1 MCVEHLLFKTSLY
14 KSYAHCKCG
23 HDHFWVSPVFVHA
36 NMYTCV
42 STCIHMCMCT
52 SMCAPHV
59 CMCVLV
65 CVPVCVCVCVCVC
78 VKVCVQ
84 VCVCRSVK
92 QIATLWCV
100 KLPCK
105 FENAYKQSFDW
116 TFVDTRNWQQD
127 KAQNKSVYLF
137 VLEKWFSRQANNVF
151 LYLLMPKPADKDETH
166 HVFVH

>member
-1 MCVEHLLFKTSLY
+1 MWTWSLLTL
-14 KSYAHCKCG
+14 ACIC
-23 HDHFWVSPVFVHA
+23 A
-36 NMYTCV
+36 
-42 STCIHMCMCT
+42 CIHVYMRVYMHAYVHVYKYVCT
-52 SMCAPHV
+52 SCMYVCAGV
-59 CMCVLV
+59 CAS
-65 CVPVCVCVCVCVC
+65 VCVCVC